1 MLRETDTDV
10 LFAVQKAIQD
20 LDGVETGVD
29 GVPSMNAEE
38 DRDNERK
45 LREERLIASMEEQ
58 VKMSFDLF
66 YINNCN
72 VRKCIFKEL
81 GQTDL
86 SHVGSCLIFSPL
98 FCFSFTSR
106 LTLTCL
112 RRRRQRSTTFRCRT
126 ESGSDT

>member
-58 VKMSFDLF
+58 VKMFISLVLF
-66 YINNCN
+66 
-72 VRKCIFKEL
+72 
-81 GQTDL
+81 Q
-86 SHVGSCLIFSPL
+86 
-98 FCFSFTSR
+98 
-106 LTLTCL
+106 
-112 RRRRQRSTTFRCRT
+112 
-126 ESGSDT
+126 

>member
-58 VKMSFDLF
+58 VKMFISFVLF
-66 YINNCN
+66 
-72 VRKCIFKEL
+72 
-81 GQTDL
+81 Q
-86 SHVGSCLIFSPL
+86 
-98 FCFSFTSR
+98 
-106 LTLTCL
+106 
-112 RRRRQRSTTFRCRT
+112 
-126 ESGSDT
+126 

>member
-29 GVPSMNAEE
+29 GVPSMNADE

-58 VKMSFDLF
+58 VKVF
-66 YINNCN
+66 YHFHFNNI
-72 VRKCIFKEL
+72 IFYMKVED
-81 GQTDL
+81 TFCEC
-86 SHVGSCLIFSPL
+86 HV
-98 FCFSFTSR
+98 
-106 LTLTCL
+106 
-112 RRRRQRSTTFRCRT
+112 
-126 ESGSDT
+126 

>member
-58 VKMSFDLF
+58 VKMFISFF
-66 YINNCN
+66 YFNDYNA
-72 VRKCIFKEL
+72 FKSE
-81 GQTDL
+81 DK
-86 SHVGSCLIFSPL
+86 
-98 FCFSFTSR
+98 
-106 LTLTCL
+106 
-112 RRRRQRSTTFRCRT
+112 RT
-126 ESGSDT
+126 NTWVI